1 MTKDPAMINE
11 KRTFKLPAQA
21 VTLCDFPADGPI
33 LDIGGGGEGV
43 IGQLKGSNVVS
54 IDMLPRELAEAP
66 EGPLKI
72 IMDAREL
79 KFLNCTF
86 NTVTAFF
93 SLMFIHPYDH
103 ARVFHE
109 ICRVL
114 GPKGQFLLW
123 DVEIPQRPEP
133 ERDMLVFPLQIHLP
147 STVINTGY
155 GTPYTEKTVKLED
168 YLTLAAR
175 CGFQTLESYRA
186 GQTIFC
192 KFQKP

>member
-1 MTKDPAMINE
+1 MINE

-43 IGQLKGSNVVS
+43 IGQIKGSQVVA
-54 IDMLPRELAEAP
+54 IDMLLRELAEAP
-66 EGPLKI
+66 AGPLKI
-72 IMDAREL
+72 IMDARDL
-79 KFLNCTF
+79 KFLSCTF
-86 NTVTAFF
+86 QTVTAFF
-93 SLMFIHPYDH
+93 SFMFIHPYDH

-109 ICRVL
+109 IYRVL
-114 GPKGQFLLW
+114 APKGQFMLW

-133 ERDMLVFPLQIHLP
+133 EKDMLVFPLQVQLP

-168 YLTLAAR
+168 YITLASR
-175 CGFQTLESYRA
+175 CGFKMMESNRT
-186 GQTIFC
+186 GQSFFC
-192 KFQKP
+192 KFRKP